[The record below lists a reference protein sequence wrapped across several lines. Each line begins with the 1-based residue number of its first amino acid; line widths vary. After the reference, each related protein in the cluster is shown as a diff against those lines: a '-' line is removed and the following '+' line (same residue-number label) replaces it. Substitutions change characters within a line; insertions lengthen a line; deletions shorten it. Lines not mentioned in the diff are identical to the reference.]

1 MRRIYR
7 KDNHGK
13 KFGIVEAAMLLE
25 IKARTVREWI
35 RNGKVKAEKTSSGKW
50 MIMESEIEKIIENKC
65 NKIK

>member
-1 MRRIYR
+1 MER
-7 KDNHGK
+7 

-35 RNGKVKAEKTSSGKW
+35 RNGKIKAEKTSSGKW

-65 NKIK
+65 NKSK

>member
-1 MRRIYR
+1 ME
-7 KDNHGK
+7 K

-35 RNGKVKAEKTSSGKW
+35 RNGKIKAEKTSSGKW

-65 NKIK
+65 NKSK

>member
-13 KFGIVEAAMLLE
+13 KFEIVEAAMLLE
-25 IKARTVREWI
+25 IKARTVRKWI

>member
-1 MRRIYR
+1 ME
-7 KDNHGK
+7 K

-65 NKIK
+65 NKSK